1 MLNGKCYQKFHY
13 FLGTFPLVE
22 KFYSRNFVVV
32 KRKGKQASALSS
44 SIARGG
50 HIQSLQTLIVNSLVV
65 HIFCEQNKRNSWKC
79 HPISFPIE
87 DP

>member
-1 MLNGKCYQKFHY
+1 MLNGKCYKKFPY
-13 FLGTFPLVE
+13 FLGTLPLVE

-65 HIFCEQNKRNSWKC
+65 HIFCGKKQQKKRLEMSP
-79 HPISFPIE
+79 HLLSY
-87 DP
+87 